1 MLVETKISVAQSV
14 DVASLKVF
22 EILDNAVD
30 EAQAGYASKIDVIL
44 LEDNSVCITDD
55 GRGVWA

>member
-1 MLVETKISVAQSV
+1 MHISVAQFVDFASV
-14 DVASLKVF
+14 KVF

-44 LEDNSVCITDD
+44 LEDNSVCITDN
-55 GRGVWA
+55 GRGVCA